1 MLVKLSHRKVTEKI
15 CDKFIFSLRKCY
27 FNSRGMGKCVG
38 WTNQL
43 VRSYCPLFF
52 LYFPPANLGK
62 LEKLFEVIWLD
73 TVTSNLFSYPP
84 LYSTTIHKIN
94 PTLYLVSSIKS
105 REIQWLNQCSI
116 NLFSDEKFQKVIQT
130 KVQRGR
136 SKHASYCLIWKKEE

>member
-1 MLVKLSHRKVTEKI
+1 MLNKLNHRKVTGKI

-43 VRSYCPLFF
+43 VRSYCPLFA
-52 LYFPPANLGK
+52 LYFPAANLAK

-84 LYSTTIHKIN
+84 LYSTTIHKNN
-94 PTLYLVSSIKS
+94 PNLYLVSSIKS
-105 REIQWLNQCSI
+105 REIQWLHQCSI
-116 NLFSDEKFQKVIQT
+116 NLFSVEKFHKVIQ
-130 KVQRGR
+130 
-136 SKHASYCLIWKKEE
+136 I